1 MKFRVHDIEKEPSP
15 ELGQHHIIISSNA
28 IHATHNLQT
37 SVGNIR
43 KALRPDGFLMMLEM
57 TQPLYWVDMIFGLF
71 EGWWLFDDGR
81 RHAIASQERWKADL
95 QAVGYGRV
103 DWTDGWR
110 PEINTQRVIVAQA
123 TRQAGFPMEP
133 TPMRF
138 EPPPRAQDST
148 SETRKAQLD
157 AYVHKYTKDFDM
169 PAPLSA
175 SSTVNVD
182 SNLRDVTQTAC
193 VAVTG
198 ATGSLGAHLVAHL
211 ASLAGV
217 ERVFCL
223 NRHST
228 TAEPVERQAAAFS
241 SRGIEVSPD
250 SRRKLQ
256 VLVVDLA
263 KPDLGLAPDAYRTLF
278 QSVTHIVHNAWPMTG
293 KRPVSGLETQ
303 FRVMRNMIDLARD
316 AAVHRSQ
323 SSALGGRVT
332 FQLVS
337 SIAVMGHHPLVP
349 GNDRFAPEARASA
362 EQLLP
367 NGYAHAKWVC
377 ERMLDET
384 LHRYPKNFRASAV
397 RPGQI
402 AGNSAS
408 GYWNENEHLSFLI
421 KSSQSLGMLPAL
433 QGDACWTPVEQVA
446 GGMADLLLL
455 EAGQEMYP
463 VYHIDN
469 PVRQPWGSI
478 LSVLADELAIPPEN
492 IVPFGEW
499 AHRVRTFPGSVDD
512 NPAARL
518 VDFLDDNFVRM
529 SCGGML
535 LETKNLC
542 EHSATMRSVRAVS
555 QETVKRYLEWWK
567 LKGFLHGS
575 HALPK

>member
-1 MKFRVHDIEKEPSP
+1 
-15 ELGQHHIIISSNA
+15 
-28 IHATHNLQT
+28 
-37 SVGNIR
+37 
-43 KALRPDGFLMMLEM
+43 
-57 TQPLYWVDMIFGLF
+57 
-71 EGWWLFDDGR
+71 
-81 RHAIASQERWKADL
+81 
-95 QAVGYGRV
+95 
-103 DWTDGWR
+103 
-110 PEINTQRVIVAQA
+110 
-123 TRQAGFPMEP
+123 
-133 TPMRF
+133 MRF
-138 EPPPRAQDST
+138 EPPPKKQEST
-148 SETRKAQLD
+148 SEAQKAQLD
-157 AYVHKYTKDFDM
+157 AYVQNYTNGFDM
-169 PAPLSA
+169 PALLPT
-175 SSTVNVD
+175 SSMVKVD
-182 SNLRDVTQTAC
+182 SKLRDGPQAAS

-211 ASLAGV
+211 AALPGV
-217 ERVFCL
+217 EKVFCL

-241 SRGIEVSPD
+241 SRGIEISPE
-250 SRRKLQ
+250 SRRKLE
-256 VLVVDLA
+256 VLVVDLT
-263 KPDLGLAPDAYRTLF
+263 KPGLGLAPDTYRTLS

-293 KRPVSGLETQ
+293 KRPVSGLEYQ
-303 FRVMRNMIDLARD
+303 FSVMRHLIDLARD

-323 SSALGGRVT
+323 CAAPGGRVT

-384 LHRYPKNFRASAV
+384 LYRYPGNFRALAV

-408 GYWNENEHLSFLI
+408 GCWNENEHLAFLV
-421 KSSQSLGMLPAL
+421 KSSQSLGVLPAL
-433 QGDACWTPVEQVA
+433 EGDACWTPVEQVA

-455 EAGQEMYP
+455 DERQEMYP

-469 PVRQPWGSI
+469 PVRQPWSI
-478 LSVLADELAIPPEN
+478 ILAVLADELAIPSEN
-492 IVPFGEW
+492 IVPFEEW
-499 AHRVRTFPGSVDD
+499 VHRVRTFPGSVDD

-535 LETKNLC
+535 LETKNSC

-555 QETVKRYLEWWK
+555 QETVKRYLEWRK
-567 LKGFLHGS
+567 LKGFLHES
-575 HALPK
+575 HALPE